1 VCFGL
6 WHVLPALGLNKVNP
20 TANSVFGN
28 GAAGV
33 TVAVVFAVVGTM
45 IGGLFWCWIRYRARS
60 VLATILAHIA
70 TNSVGY
76 VIAWFVTR

>member
-1 VCFGL
+1 
-6 WHVLPALGLNKVNP
+6 
-20 TANSVFGN
+20 
-28 GAAGV
+28 V
-33 TVAVVFAVVGTM
+33 TVAVVFAVLGTM
-45 IGGLFWCWIRYRARS
+45 LGGLAWCWIRYRARS